1 MYRAKVYVYPKEGI
15 LDPPGKAVHQILKN
29 MGYKAVNGVRVGKF
43 VTLELNSALT
53 EAEAYQQ
60 MEEMCQKLL
69 ANPIIEDY
77 RFEIEKVTE
86 EQE

>member
-1 MYRAKVYVYPKEGI
+1 
-15 LDPPGKAVHQILKN
+15 